1 MIFALGAFDGFHLGH
16 QRLLETAKERS
27 AKSGTGWG
35 VITFE
40 GHPQLLFNKDSF
52 KLLFT
57 PEERDILIKYLDI
70 PAVDKIPFNITLADM
85 LPADFLDYIAKRV
98 KIEGLVIGENFRFG
112 RARIGTPELLAGLCS
127 ERGWSLDVIGSY
139 RLNGGVVSSTSV
151 RDAVMRGR
159 VESACEM
166 LGYPFIIQ
174 SKVIKGDGRGRV
186 LGFPTANLSVR
197 PNKIY
202 PARGSY
208 AGISHINGKWY
219 PIALNIGYNPTFE
232 RARGLHCEAHIVG
245 FEGDLYE
252 KTITLHI
259 ISRNR
264 EEIKFTGAEALVL
277 QLKKDIRHAKS
288 RAADYMQSCS
298 HVLDKF
304 AELEL

>member
-16 QRLLETAKERS
+16 QRLLETARER
-27 AKSGTGWG
+27 AIKSGREWG
-35 VITFE
+35 VITFD

-52 KLLFT
+52 KLLFS
-57 PEERDILIKYLDI
+57 PEEREILIRYFDI
-70 PAVDKIPFNITLADM
+70 PVVDKIPFNIKLADM
-85 LPADFLDYIAKRV
+85 LPADFLDHISKRV
-98 KIEGLVIGENFRFG
+98 QIDGLVVGENFRFG
-112 RARIGTPELLAGLCS
+112 RARIGTPEMLSGLCE

-139 RLNGGVVSSTSV
+139 RLNGGIVSSTTV
-151 RDAVMRGR
+151 REAILRGQ
-159 VESACEM
+159 VEAACEM
-166 LGYPFIIQ
+166 LGYPFMIQ

-186 LGFPTANLSVR
+186 LGFPTANLSLR

-208 AGISHINGKWY
+208 AGFSHINGFWY

-232 RARGLHCEAHIVG
+232 AARGLHCEAHIVG

-264 EEIKFTGAEALVL
+264 EEMKFAGADALVH
-277 QLKKDIRHAKS
+277 QLKKDIKHAKGK
-288 RAADYMQSCS
+288 AAEYMRDNAKM
-298 HVLDKF
+298 LDKF
-304 AELEL
+304 ARLAL

>member
-16 QRLLETAKERS
+16 QRLLETARER
-27 AKSGTGWG
+27 AIKSGTEWG

-57 PEERDILIKYLDI
+57 PEEREMLISYLNI

-85 LPADFLDYIAKRV
+85 LPADFLDHIAKRV
-98 KIEGLVIGENFRFG
+98 PIEGLVIGENFRFG
-112 RARIGTPELLAGLCS
+112 RARIGTPELLSDLCDD
-127 ERGWSLDVIGSY
+127 RGWTLDVIGSY
-139 RLNGGVVSSTSV
+139 RLKGGVVSSTSV
-151 RDAVMRGR
+151 REAVLRGQ
-159 VESACEM
+159 VEAANEM
-166 LGYPFIIQ
+166 LGYPFMIQ

-208 AGISHINGKWY
+208 AGITFIDGIWY
-219 PIALNIGYNPTFE
+219 PVALNIGYNPTFE
-232 RARGLHCEAHIVG
+232 GARGLHCEAHIVG

-259 ISRNR
+259 IARNR
-264 EEIKFTGAEALVL
+264 EEMKFDGADALVR
-277 QLKKDIRHAKS
+277 QLKMDIRHARGK
-288 RAADYMQSCS
+288 AAEYIKNNAAM
-298 HVLDKF
+298 LDKF
-304 AELEL
+304 ARLAL